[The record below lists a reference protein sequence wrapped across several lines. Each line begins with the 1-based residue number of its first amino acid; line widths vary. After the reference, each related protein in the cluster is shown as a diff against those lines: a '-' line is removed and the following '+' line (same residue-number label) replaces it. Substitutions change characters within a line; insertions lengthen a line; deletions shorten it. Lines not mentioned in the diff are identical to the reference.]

1 MGVIDEFIK
10 QDALA
15 YTDNDLFGEAVT
27 YKPASGGTRA
37 INAFVRREHPRPSDE
52 DPSASIHE
60 YMTVFVM
67 NDSTLGIAASE
78 INLGGDS
85 INFARRLG
93 DTATDNSITQIES
106 QDTGGLL
113 LMCR

>member
-1 MGVIDEFIK
+1 MGVLDEFIK
-10 QDALA
+10 QDAIA
-15 YTDNDLFGEAVT
+15 YTDIDLFGETVT
-27 YKPASGGTRA
+27 YKPAAGGTRSIDA
-37 INAFVRREHPRPSDE
+37 CVRREHPRKSDE
-52 DPSASIHE
+52 DPNPSIHE
-60 YMTVFVM
+60 YMSIFVM
-67 NDSTLGIAASE
+67 NDSTLGISAAE

-113 LMCR
+113 LRVR